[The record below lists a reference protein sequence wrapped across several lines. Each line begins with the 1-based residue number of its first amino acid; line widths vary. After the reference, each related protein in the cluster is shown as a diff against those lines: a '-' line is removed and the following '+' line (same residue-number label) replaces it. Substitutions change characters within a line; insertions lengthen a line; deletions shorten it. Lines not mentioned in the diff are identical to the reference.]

1 MLFLTFLK
9 IYVKTNVRIFSIGF
23 KLLYHKMTLTKY
35 LIKFRRFI
43 CFMFHLSFLF
53 FKTSYIISFY
63 VILNR
68 LDEPHEKNLK
78 ILSNNFSLCGDGRNP
93 ARIRG
98 IITFILISNTTHC
111 SANDIIRFDVFI

>member
-1 MLFLTFLK
+1 
-9 IYVKTNVRIFSIGF
+9 
-23 KLLYHKMTLTKY
+23 
-35 LIKFRRFI
+35 
-43 CFMFHLSFLF
+43 MFYLSFLF

-78 ILSNNFSLCGDGRNP
+78 ILSHNFSLCGDGCNP
-93 ARIRG
+93 AGIRG
-98 IITFILISNTTHC
+98 IITFILISNATHC